1 MKTIYFLAGAIAIA
15 STGCSKEQKSHNDP
29 FFPDPQ
35 ASSVRKFERSQT
47 AKGARND
54 GMLYAHHFDG
64 DRLNTLGKQK
74 LTLMLGDDT
83 GAKTMKVYLVKLGEG
98 ATLDARKKAIN
109 DYLKDG
115 LRPDEKLELV
125 NGINP
130 DTYHP
135 SAPTIARMSKT
146 EVGEADVAD
155 SGPMMSGGGTISK

>member
-1 MKTIYFLAGAIAIA
+1 MKTTFYLAAALAIA
-15 STGCSKEQKSHNDP
+15 STGCSKEQKAKDDP
-29 FFPDPQ
+29 FFPDQ
-35 ASSVRKFERSQT
+35 RASSVKKFERSQT
-47 AKGARND
+47 SKGARND

-64 DRLNTLGKQK
+64 DRLNTLGRQK
-74 LTLMLGDDT
+74 LSLMLADDT
-83 GAKTMKVYLVKLGEG
+83 GEKTMKVYLVKLGEG

-135 SAPTIARMSKT
+135 TAPTLANVTKT
-146 EVGEADVAD
+146 DVVKSDMD
-155 SGPMMSGGGTISK
+155 SAPMMSGSK